1 MRTLQDVRFALRLL
15 VKRPG
20 FAAVA
25 IVTLALG
32 VGASTS
38 IFSVVEAVLL
48 RPLPFVQPDRLV
60 QLTIRGEDGETYPL
74 PDADFVA
81 WREQNDA
88 FSSLAVY
95 DGGDGLALTG
105 EGDAERIIV
114 RNVTDRFFATLGVA
128 PLAGRTFTDGED
140 RPGAPKSLV
149 LSHAFWQRHF
159 HGDASAIGRSVLL
172 DGVSH
177 TIVGVMPASFAFPE
191 SDLDGWRALTMQPP
205 SRRGPFYTR
214 GIARLKD
221 GTTLE
226 RARANLTVIADG
238 VKRRYPGPN
247 QWTYSLVPLQEQM
260 VGDVRRMLYLLF
272 AAVGFL
278 LLIATANVANLLLAR
293 AGSRTREIAVRAA
306 IGAGRGRIV
315 AQLVTESVVLG
326 VLGGLGG
333 LLIATWGTRALLAI
347 APEGIPRLGEVRLN
361 TTVFAFAVGVASI
374 CGVLFGL
381 APALRAAGLPL
392 VEGLK
397 EGGRSGA
404 GLSQRRTQRALVVC
418 EIALALILSIG
429 AGLMIRSM
437 AALTGVNPG
446 FAPTQLVTFALKL
459 PEHRYDTPQK
469 ITGLFDTLRER
480 LEADPAIRSVG
491 SSTSLP
497 PDLNSMTDSF
507 IAEGQQIPPNQSP
520 PVAPLVFVDEHYFK
534 TLGVPLVAG
543 RFFDERDVPDRPIV
557 AIVNETLA
565 KRYYPGGNAVGRRLK
580 QGGADRP
587 DNPWMEIVG
596 VVGDV
601 KYSGLNAPPE
611 PAFYLADRQQP
622 FVRRFV
628 IVRTAADPRSALASI
643 RAAVAAL
650 DRDVPVARL
659 YTIDELMNESVAAP
673 RFRTMLVTLFAI
685 VGLVLAAIGIY
696 GVMAY
701 TVSERARELGVRV
714 ALGATPG
721 DVMRMVLVEAFALAA
736 AGIVLGAAG
745 AVATT
750 RLMAGLLF
758 GTTPTDPATFA
769 AIAGILMAIALAG
782 SYVPARRATRVD
794 PMAALRSE

>member
-15 VKRPG
+15 AKRPG

-25 IVTLALG
+25 ILTLALG
-32 VGASTS
+32 IGASTS

-48 RPLPFVQPDRLV
+48 RPLPFAEPDRLV
-60 QLTIRGEDGETYPL
+60 QLTIRGGDGETYPL
-74 PDADFVA
+74 PDADFIA
-81 WREQNDA
+81 WREQNEA

-95 DGGDGLALTG
+95 DGGEGLALTG
-105 EGDAERIIV
+105 DGDAERIIV

-128 PLAGRTFTDGED
+128 PLLGRTFADGED
-140 RPGAPKSLV
+140 RPGAPPSVV
-149 LSHAFWQRHF
+149 LSQVFWERHYS
-159 HGDASAIGRSVLL
+159 GDSRAIGRSVLL

-177 TIVGVMPASFAFPE
+177 TIAGVMPASFAFPE
-191 SDLDGWRALTMQPP
+191 RELDGWRILTIRPA

-214 GIARLKD
+214 GIARLGP

-226 RARANLTVIADG
+226 RARANLAVVADG
-238 VKRRYPGPN
+238 LKRRYPGPN
-247 QWTYSLVPLQEQM
+247 DWTYSLVPLQEQM

-272 AAVGFL
+272 GAVGFL

-293 AGSRTREIAVRAA
+293 AGSRTREVAVRAA
-306 IGAGRGRIV
+306 IGAGRARIV

-326 VLGGLGG
+326 VFSGLVG
-333 LLIATWGTRALLAI
+333 LLIASWGTRALLAI

-361 TTVFAFAVGVASI
+361 WTVFAFAVGVASF
-374 CGVLFGL
+374 CGIVFGL
-381 APALRAAGLPL
+381 APALRVARVPL

-397 EGGRSGA
+397 DGGRSGA
-404 GLSQRRTQRALVVC
+404 GVSQRRTQRALVVC
-418 EIALALILSIG
+418 EIALALILSVG

-437 AALTGVNPG
+437 TALTSVNPG
-446 FAPTQLVTFALKL
+446 FAPTGLVTFRLKL
-459 PEHRYDTPQK
+459 SEVRYDTPQK
-469 ITGLFDTLRER
+469 ITALYDALRAR

-491 SSTSLP
+491 SSTSVP
-497 PDLNSMTDSF
+497 PDQNSMTDNF

-543 RFFDERDVPDRPIV
+543 RLFDERDVPGKPLV
-557 AIVNETLA
+557 VLVNETLA
-565 KRYYPGGNAVGRRLK
+565 RRYFPGGNAVGRRLK
-580 QGGADRP
+580 QGGDERP
-587 DNPWMEIVG
+587 NNPWMEVVG

-601 KYSGLNAPPE
+601 RYSGLHAPPE

-622 FVRRFV
+622 FTSRFV
-628 IVRTAADPRSALASI
+628 TVRTAADPRSALNSI
-643 RAAVAAL
+643 RAAVSAL

-659 YTIDELMNESVAAP
+659 YTIDQLMNESVAAP
-673 RFRTMLVTLFAI
+673 RFRTTLVTVFAI
-685 VGLVLAAIGIY
+685 LGLVLAAVGIY
-696 GVMAY
+696 GVMAQ

-714 ALGATPG
+714 ALGATTR
-721 DVMRMVLVEAFALAA
+721 DLMRMVLVEAFALAA
-736 AGIVLGAAG
+736 AGVVLGVAG

-750 RLMAGLLF
+750 RLMAALLF
-758 GTTPTDPATFA
+758 GVTPTDPATFVS
-769 AIAGILMAIALAG
+769 IAGMLMAIALAG

-794 PMAALRSE
+794 PIATLRSE

>member
-1 MRTLQDVRFALRLL
+1 MRTLQDVQFALRLL

-25 IVTLALG
+25 ILTLALG

-48 RPLPFVQPDRLV
+48 RPLPFAEPDRLV
-60 QLTIRGEDGETYPL
+60 HLTIRGDDGETYPL
-74 PDADFVA
+74 PDADFIA
-81 WREQNDA
+81 WREQNETL
-88 FSSLAVY
+88 SSLAVY
-95 DGGDGLALTG
+95 DGGEGLALTG

-128 PLAGRTFTDGED
+128 PFLGRTFGEGED
-140 RPGAPKSLV
+140 RPGAPKSVV

-159 HGDASAIGRSVLL
+159 HGDSRVIGRSVLL

-177 TIVGVMPASFAFPE
+177 TIEGVMPASFAFPE
-191 SDLDGWRALTMQPP
+191 SDLDGWRVLAMEPP
-205 SRRGPFYTR
+205 ARRGPFYTR
-214 GIARLKD
+214 GIARLKA

-226 RARANLTVIADG
+226 RARANLAVIAESL
-238 VKRRYPGPN
+238 KRRYPGPN
-247 QWTYSLVPLQEQM
+247 LWTYSLVPLQEQM

-272 AAVGFL
+272 GAVGFL

-306 IGAGRGRIV
+306 IGAGRARIV

-326 VLGGLGG
+326 VLSGLAG
-333 LLIATWGTRALLAI
+333 LLIASWGTHALLAI

-361 TTVFAFAVGVASI
+361 VAVFAFAVGVASL
-374 CGVLFGL
+374 CGVLFGV
-381 APALRAAGLPL
+381 APALRVAGLPV

-404 GLSQRRTQRALVVC
+404 GVSQRRTQRALVVC
-418 EIALALILSIG
+418 EIALALILSVG
-429 AGLMIRSM
+429 AGLLIRSM
-437 AALTGVNPG
+437 TALTSVNPG
-446 FAPTQLVTFALKL
+446 FAPTQLVTFRLKL
-459 PEHRYDTPQK
+459 PELRYDTPQK
-469 ITGLFDTLRER
+469 ITALYDALRAR

-491 SSTSLP
+491 GSTSLP
-497 PDLNSMTDSF
+497 PDQNTMTDNF
-507 IAEGQQIPPNQSP
+507 VAEGQQIPANQST
-520 PVAPLVFVDEHYFK
+520 PVAPLVFVDENYFK

-543 RFFDERDVPDRPIV
+543 RFFDERDVPGRPLV
-557 AIVNETLA
+557 VIVNETLA
-565 KRYYPGGNAVGRRLK
+565 SRYFPGGNAVGRRLK
-580 QGGADRP
+580 QGGAERP
-587 DNPWMEIVG
+587 NNPWMEIVG

-622 FVRRFV
+622 STPRFV
-628 IVRTAADPRSALASI
+628 MVRTTADPRSALNSI
-643 RAAVAAL
+643 REAVSAL

-673 RFRTMLVTLFAI
+673 RFRTTLVAVFAI
-685 VGLVLAAIGIY
+685 LGLALAAIGIY

-701 TVSERARELGVRV
+701 TVSERTRELGVRV
-714 ALGATPG
+714 ALGATTC
-721 DVMRMVLVEAFALAA
+721 DVMRMVLAEAFALAA
-736 AGIVLGAAG
+736 AGVVLGVAG

-750 RLMAGLLF
+750 RLMATLLF
-758 GTTPTDPATFA
+758 GVTPTDPATFVS
-769 AIAGILMAIALAG
+769 IAGILMAIALAG

-794 PMAALRSE
+794 PMATLRSE